1 MNWDM
6 VVSSEPGEPELG
18 REAVS
23 GSGEAEPGFV
33 PVELESESGVDVTS
47 RLGEVEARSGLVLE
61 EADPNSELEVEKTV
75 VDSELAV
82 VDSAPTAS
90 QNTEKATPVTTRTT
104 EESLGLTSSSKA
116 SASRSSWEPEV
127 GS

>member
-1 MNWDM
+1 M
-6 VVSSEPGEPELG
+6 VVSSEPGKPELG

-23 GSGEAEPGFV
+23 GSGEAGFV

-47 RLGEVEARSGLVLE
+47 RLGEVEARSGLE
-61 EADPNSELEVEKTV
+61 TA
-75 VDSELAV
+75 VDSGLMV

-116 SASRSSWEPEV
+116 SASRSSWEPAIPAERP
-127 GS
+127 GCRCAARW